1 MDDHGG
7 RRCVGTCRN
16 GQIDAAKQT
25 RRLRD
30 RLCRTETLRNGSTHA
45 AKRTRGRRSGL
56 RGTRTDRSEPVVAA
70 KRTGEDRCGLRG
82 TGGARVGCARRGQG
96 GSKEGARRE
105 GREGGGTPMQN
116 KGPEPGLGL
125 RTFVVFCCSA
135 AVLCLVCRCSMSS
148 VLLCGERD
156 APATYF
162 VSLSRRFLRDA
173 SSTISPST
181 SSPSAMMKA
190 AGMAGMLY
198 IPIYGDAFPR
208 ASQTFV
214 QGSS

>member
-105 GREGGGTPMQN
+105 GREGGGRPCKT
-116 KGPEPGLGL
+116 KVRSLGWGFGPLW
-125 RTFVVFCCSA
+125 FFA
-135 AVLCLVCRCSMSS
+135 AVRLSYAWCVAAVCLLYCC
-148 VLLCGERD
+148 
-156 APATYF
+156 
-162 VSLSRRFLRDA
+162 
-173 SSTISPST
+173 
-181 SSPSAMMKA
+181 
-190 AGMAGMLY
+190 AGRGMLRR
-198 IPIYGDAFPR
+198 PI
-208 ASQTFV
+208 S
-214 QGSS
+214 